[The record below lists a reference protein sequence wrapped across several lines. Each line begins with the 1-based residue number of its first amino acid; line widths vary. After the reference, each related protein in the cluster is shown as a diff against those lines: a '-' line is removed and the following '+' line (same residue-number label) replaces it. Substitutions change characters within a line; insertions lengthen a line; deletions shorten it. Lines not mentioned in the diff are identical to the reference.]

1 MCVFRCC
8 SDEMRKLDGAN
19 GTKALE
25 KADELQR
32 PERQKSQNDKTTRT
46 KNLFFEKAPQQK
58 FVTAGVQ
65 KRKKS
70 SSRVEEGSYLFLLH
84 FCCCF
89 FFPHKSAR
97 AKSGESVFL
106 VVGKYHL
113 WYLTLNARYSVT
125 SGRKRG
131 GDRAWCAR
139 IFCAGK
145 GGGVFRFLSSRRPSY
160 QSLLVRFGFGRR

>member
-1 MCVFRCC
+1 
-8 SDEMRKLDGAN
+8 MRKLDGAN

-25 KADELQR
+25 KAEELQR
-32 PERQKSQNDKTTRT
+32 PETVKMQNNKTTRT
-46 KNLFFEKAPQQK
+46 KNLFFEKAPTK
-58 FVTAGVQ
+58 VRYSRSTSVQ

-70 SSRVEEGSYLFLLH
+70 SSRVEEGSLSLPLSRTNLSF
-84 FCCCF
+84 
-89 FFPHKSAR
+89 KKRAR

-145 GGGVFRFLSSRRPSY
+145 GGGVFRFLSSRRTSY

>member
-1 MCVFRCC
+1 
-8 SDEMRKLDGAN
+8 MRKLDGAN

-70 SSRVEEGSYLFLLH
+70 SSRVEEGSYLFL
-84 FCCCF
+84 
-89 FFPHKSAR
+89 FPAQIFLSKSAR
-97 AKSGESVFL
+97 APKAVKVCF
-106 VVGKYHL
+106 
-113 WYLTLNARYSVT
+113 
-125 SGRKRG
+125 
-131 GDRAWCAR
+131 
-139 IFCAGK
+139 
-145 GGGVFRFLSSRRPSY
+145 
-160 QSLLVRFGFGRR
+160 